1 MILLALV
8 LAAQIAEAWL
18 KARSPDVQRF
28 ALQNVTFARIGRS
41 NPAIVVLPDRTIVE
55 PRTEQDR

>member
-41 NPAIVVLPDRTIVE
+41 SNPAIDF
-55 PRTEQDR
+55 